1 MKIWAVGGGKG
12 GTGKSLVANGLGFRL
27 AERGFQVILVDLDFG
42 GANQHTYCGIRKPA
56 TSLEQFFENRRA
68 LESIALETRIPGLRL
83 IPGNYNSPNT
93 DSLTSTQKLKLFRH
107 LKTLQA
113 DHVILDLGAGTQYDT
128 LDTFL
133 LADIKVGVIAPDAL
147 STENFYLFIKN
158 LQYRLLNTVLSKVG
172 MRDQAREI
180 WKGRTLEGIATV
192 FDFIDHLRTLSDE
205 FSELMTQ
212 EQARLSLSVI
222 LNQVREYRQVEMGLA
237 VKSAVNKFFHMRAD
251 FAGYIRYDKEL
262 WHQFGQGV
270 PPMQRGASI
279 GLEHDLE
286 VVTDNILKTRKEA
299 GHGTHG

>member
-1 MKIWAVGGGKG
+1 MQIWAVGGGKG

-27 AERGFQVILVDLDFG
+27 AERGHQVILVDLDFG
-42 GANQHTYCGIRKPA
+42 GANQHTYCGIRKPG
-56 TSLEQFFENRRA
+56 TSLDQFFENRRS

-83 IPGNYNSPNT
+83 IPGNFNSPNT

-107 LKTLQA
+107 LKTLEA

-133 LADIKVGVIAPDAL
+133 LADVKVGVIAPDAL

-158 LQYRLLNTVLSKVG
+158 LQYRLLSSVLSRVG

-180 WKGRTLEGIATV
+180 WKGRAQMGISTV
-192 FDFIDHLRTLSDE
+192 FEFIAHLRTLSDT
-205 FSELMTQ
+205 FSELMIH
-212 EQARLSLSVI
+212 EQQKLSLHLI
-222 LNQVREYRQVEMGLA
+222 LNQVREYRQVEVGLA
-237 VKSAVNKFFHMRAD
+237 AKSAVNKFFHIRAA

-286 VVTDNILKTRKEA
+286 VVTDNILKVQKE
-299 GHGTHG
+299 G